1 MLSRAAVILPLLLLL
16 TACRVGG
23 VRSVEEENE
32 RLRKELADRD
42 QKQQELEGQIAE
54 LKVKLSEAN
63 RSEKPL
69 AQEAL
74 DALPRVTNI
83 EISSLSG
90 FEPTDGSVPA
100 TGVVVWFETRDGRGR
115 FVQAVGT
122 ATVEAFVLSPD

>member
-1 MLSRAAVILPLLLLL
+1 MSPSDPGHSTPRPQPVNDHGMADRPAISRSLVLSLLVSL
-16 TACRVGG
+16 TGCRVGG

-74 DALPRVTNI
+74 DALPRVTTI

-90 FEPTDGSVPA
+90 
-100 TGVVVWFETRDGRGR
+100 
-115 FVQAVGT
+115 
-122 ATVEAFVLSPD
+122 